1 MESES
6 NILNFNFGTLQYYT
20 VSFTI
25 SPTRSLIAVSQCEQ
39 MDRRFNSS
47 EQIQDTLTCLL
58 CQAVICYKNRDKK
71 KFFNHMRRDHGAFY
85 NIGLILII
93 NLLDKRT
100 SIKLIQDIYRE
111 KYTRSNTGELPDI
124 DKPKEAFAQTE
135 PSVVD
140 AEVQT
145 DFTEVSESKFSGG
158 EFLSDLQHFVTN
170 LQLGTTQM
178 TEQESWAETEIS
190 SESETSAG
198 DDLYIPSDI
207 ELDEA
212 IPTSTPNSK
221 DVLKIKQEKIDYF
234 IPPDSTLDPIE
245 IFLDCEDFNIL
256 DVTKEDLVL
265 TPGGPMPISDYSN
278 FLPGA
283 LIPPQYEPN
292 EEVERPDKGKCSDPN
307 DKNSD
312 AEKRKRKTE
321 VYSRDSESTKKQNT
335 KEKDLVCLYLKEE
348 SQYFKKTKN
357 EISSSSRDRA
367 VKFTEADETLPEG
380 WKCRTFTRKN
390 GRVDYEYLSP
400 ELKVLRSRV
409 GVVEYM
415 KAMGGYTELEMAGV
429 LPVRIKKEKLW

>member
-1 MESES
+1 
-6 NILNFNFGTLQYYT
+6 
-20 VSFTI
+20 
-25 SPTRSLIAVSQCEQ
+25 
-39 MDRRFNSS
+39 
-47 EQIQDTLTCLL
+47 
-58 CQAVICYKNRDKK
+58 
-71 KFFNHMRRDHGAFY
+71 MRRDHGAFY

-93 NLLDKRT
+93 NLLDKGT

-111 KYTRSNTGELPDI
+111 KYSMKKKDSGEFTVI
-124 DKPKEAFAQTE
+124 NQPKEAFAQTE
-135 PSVVD
+135 PSVAD

-145 DFTEVSESKFSGG
+145 DCIEGSEAKFSGG

-178 TEQESWAETEIS
+178 TDQESWQESEIS
-190 SESETSAG
+190 LKSGTSAD

-221 DVLKIKQEKIDYF
+221 DVLKIKQEKLDYF
-234 IPPDSTLDPIE
+234 IPPDSSLDPIE
-245 IFLDCEDFNIL
+245 IFLADEDFNIL

-265 TPGGPMPISDYSN
+265 TPAGPVPISDYSN

-283 LIPPQYEPN
+283 LIPPQYDPTAPA
-292 EEVERPDKGKCSDPN
+292 EEKFNDPT
-307 DKNSD
+307 DKNSKV
-312 AEKRKRKTE
+312 EKRKRKTE
-321 VYSRDSESTKKQNT
+321 VSSADSESTKKQNS

-380 WKCRTFTRKN
+380 WKCRTFLRKN

-415 KAMGGYTELEMAGV
+415 KAMGGYTEVEMARV
-429 LPVRIKKEKLW
+429 LPVRIKKEKIQ

>member
-1 MESES
+1 
-6 NILNFNFGTLQYYT
+6 
-20 VSFTI
+20 
-25 SPTRSLIAVSQCEQ
+25 
-39 MDRRFNSS
+39 MDPRFKSS
-47 EQIQDTLTCLL
+47 EQIKDTLTCLL
-58 CQAVICYKNRDKK
+58 CHAAISYQNRDKK
-71 KFFNHMRRDHGAFY
+71 KFVNHMRKDHGAFY

-93 NLLDKRT
+93 NLLDKGT

-111 KYTRSNTGELPDI
+111 KYSRRKEDTKSEQQ
-124 DKPKEAFAQTE
+124 KEAFAQTE
-135 PSVVD
+135 PSVAD

-145 DFTEVSESKFSGG
+145 DFAEDSESNFSGG
-158 EFLSDLQHFVTN
+158 EFLSDLQHFVSN
-170 LQLGTTQM
+170 LQLGTTTQM
-178 TEQESWAETEIS
+178 TEEESWRESDIS
-190 SESETSAG
+190 LKSETSSAD

-234 IPPDSTLDPIE
+234 IPPDSSLDPIE
-245 IFLDCEDFNIL
+245 VLLEGEDFNIL

-283 LIPPQYEPN
+283 LVPPQYDPT
-292 EEVERPDKGKCSDPN
+292 EEVERPPEEKLDDSN
-307 DKNSD
+307 DKNHKV
-312 AEKRKRKTE
+312 EKRKRKSE
-321 VYSRDSESTKKQNT
+321 VFSRDSESTKKQNT

-348 SQYFKKTKN
+348 SQYFKTTKN

-380 WKCRTFTRKN
+380 WKCRSFTRKN
-390 GRVDYEYLSP
+390 GRIDYEYLSP

-409 GVVEYM
+409 GVLEYM
-415 KAMGGYTELEMAGV
+415 KAMGGYTELEMAQV
-429 LPVRIKKEKLW
+429 LPVRIKKEKL